1 MTDVERAQSA
11 LCIVDGAHLVS
22 KMAELLLGNRDAD
35 AAAKRGGLASGLRRL
50 AARLEHIGRDGP
62 PDFREVSPEQV
73 ALLEWLPERE
83 EGPLENSYRAGWN
96 ACIDTIR
103 KHRETAKPKTI

>member
-1 MTDVERAQSA
+1 MSEIERAQSA

-35 AAAKRGGLASGLRRL
+35 GAAKRGGLASGFRRL

-62 PDFREVSPEQV
+62 PDFRELSPQQV

-83 EGPLENSYRAGWN
+83 EGPLTNSYHAGWN

-103 KHRETAKPKTI
+103 KHREPPKQKKT